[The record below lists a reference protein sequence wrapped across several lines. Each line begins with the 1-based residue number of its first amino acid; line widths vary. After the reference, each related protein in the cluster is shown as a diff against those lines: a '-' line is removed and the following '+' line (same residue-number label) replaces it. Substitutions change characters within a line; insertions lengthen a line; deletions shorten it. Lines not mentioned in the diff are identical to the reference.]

1 MGKLVIVNG
10 SPRASKSNSLK
21 YITEL
26 KKYIKDDTFV
36 YNIISSK
43 IDDFFKEVTID
54 SEIIFVF
61 PLYADGLPS
70 LVISFFNSLKKYKF
84 QNQKVHLIINC
95 GFLEWQQNLVAR
107 EIFKLFCEDLNLNF
121 SCSLLIGSGEAIM
134 NTPFKVLVNRQ
145 LKGFAND
152 IYNKKNKMRK
162 VNMLLSK
169 KNFIKAS
176 TKYWIKYGLKNGI
189 SKEEMERKEV
199 Y

>member
-1 MGKLVIVNG
+1 MGKLIVVNG

-26 KKYIKDDTFV
+26 KKYIKEDVFI
-36 YNIISSK
+36 YNIIGFK
-43 IDDFFKEVTID
+43 IDEFIKEIESD

-70 LVISFFNSLKKYKF
+70 LVISFFNDLKNYKF

-95 GFLEWQQNLVAR
+95 GFLEWQQNLVAK
-107 EIFKLFCEDLNLNF
+107 EIFKLFCDNLNLNF
-121 SCSLLIGSGEAIM
+121 RCSLLIGSGEAIM
-134 NTPFKVLVNRQ
+134 ETYYKFLVKWQ

-152 IYNKKNKMRK
+152 IAINKNKMRK
-162 VNMLLSK
+162 VNMPLSK

-176 TKYWIKYGLKNGI
+176 TKYWLEYGKKNGI
-189 SKEEMERKEV
+189 TKEQMESEEI

>member
-1 MGKLVIVNG
+1 M
-10 SPRASKSNSLK
+10 
-21 YITEL
+21 
-26 KKYIKDDTFV
+26 
-36 YNIISSK
+36 
-43 IDDFFKEVTID
+43 
-54 SEIIFVF
+54 
-61 PLYADGLPS
+61 PS